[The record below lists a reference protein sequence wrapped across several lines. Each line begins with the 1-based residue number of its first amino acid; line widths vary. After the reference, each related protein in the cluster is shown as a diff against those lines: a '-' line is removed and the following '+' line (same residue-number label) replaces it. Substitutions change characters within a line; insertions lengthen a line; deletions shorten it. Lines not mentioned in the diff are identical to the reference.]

1 MRNRWSGWRITAW
14 TTLLLLAGSVLFFA
28 LFQPV
33 KVLPRLEPAP
43 PFQLVDQTG
52 QPVTHADLA
61 GRITLYSFVP
71 TRHRQATVTLHSLQQ
86 LAAAVEDDPSLR
98 GQLRFVTISL
108 DPEHDVPAVLAQF
121 AARTNMPVEWRLLT
135 GSWVAVKLTAGT
147 GFGIYYARP
156 PEGGSALDEP
166 VQYEPGFRLV
176 DTSGVIRARYSGH
189 ELPLER
195 TLRDLSL
202 LVREE
207 NSEGAGRLINE
218 AAHLFLCFPR

>member
-1 MRNRWSGWRITAW
+1 MRIRWLGWRAAGW

-43 PFQLVDQTG
+43 PFQLLDQHG
-52 QPVTHADLA
+52 EPISHADLA
-61 GRITLYSFVP
+61 GQVTLYSFVP
-71 TRHRQATVTLHSLQQ
+71 TRHPQASVTMQSLQR
-86 LAAAVEDDPSLR
+86 LAAAVDGDPRLR
-98 GQLRFVTISL
+98 GQLSFVTMSL
-108 DPEHDVPAVLAQF
+108 DPEHDAPPVLAQF
-121 AARTNMPVEWRLLT
+121 AASHGLPPQWRLLT
-135 GSWVAVKLTAGT
+135 GSWVAVKIAAGS
-147 GFGIYYARP
+147 GFGIYYAQP
-156 PEGGSALDEP
+156 PAGAGPDAH

-176 DTSGVIRARYSGH
+176 DGSGVIRARYSGV

-195 TLRDLSL
+195 AMRDLSL

-207 NSEGAGRLINE
+207 SAEGASRLVNE